1 MNGFDLDRY
10 IAAEDIPIQYGGLK
24 RENDTEFSAEN
35 GGVSERIIKSGS
47 TETIEIP
54 APEV

>member
-1 MNGFDLDRY
+1 MNGFDLGRY